1 MLIIPVYLFFFKIK
15 KVKFL
20 TVNAANLLLNVLQQ
34 EWRSP
39 QVIHRESKEALDL
52 FLVQIHGDYMSQ
64 T

>member
-1 MLIIPVYLFFFKIK
+1 MLVISVYLFFFEIK